1 MFSQYDGMVGIKHLH
16 SDENQDSVCVYLK
29 KAIYDMDIAYLGKG
43 HAVVVAV
50 GGGGAYIIIAKL
62 DSSSKQWLMKSYH
75 II

>member
-1 MFSQYDGMVGIKHLH
+1 
-16 SDENQDSVCVYLK
+16 
-29 KAIYDMDIAYLGKG
+29 MDIAYQGKG

-62 DSSSKQWLMKSYH
+62 DASSKQWLMKSYH